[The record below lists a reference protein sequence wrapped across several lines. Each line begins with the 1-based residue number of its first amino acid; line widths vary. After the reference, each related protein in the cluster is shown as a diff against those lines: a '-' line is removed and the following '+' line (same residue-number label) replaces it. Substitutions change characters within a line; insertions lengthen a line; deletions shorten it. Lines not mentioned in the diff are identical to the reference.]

1 MTVVLRHGPDL
12 IPRYREWLKAR
23 GYTYESIERFIRV
36 ARRLDKAFPA
46 GIPLDSDRLQR
57 VAGADAPTEGSRRA
71 NAYGARRFYDFLEHV
86 ALSGGDRA

>member
-1 MTVVLRHGPDL
+1 MTVVLRQGPEL
-12 IPRYREWLKAR
+12 IPRYHEWLEDR
-23 GYTYESIERFIRV
+23 GYTYGTIERFIRV

-57 VAGADAPTEGSRRA
+57 AANSAGAAKTSRRS
-71 NAYGARRFYDFLEHV
+71 NAQGARRFYDFLEHV

>member
-1 MTVVLRHGPDL
+1 MTVVLRQGPEL
-12 IPRYREWLKAR
+12 IPRYREWLVDR
-23 GYTYESIERFIRV
+23 GYTYETIERFIRV
-36 ARRLDKAFPA
+36 ARRLDEAFPA

-57 VAGADAPTEGSRRA
+57 VAGADASTEGSRRS